1 MLRVDVQATGTSN
14 HDQSRVSTGEDVR
27 EMLQRRGVLR
37 EGFRR
42 PCAECVDDHI
52 ESGEICCGQ
61 VEQILDDG
69 VLGDGF
75 VLPAHN
81 SGHVKSAING
91 LLTMSWPD
99 LPLAAITAMFWVM
112 MGSYVVIHCAC
123 YTLCLIDFNGGTW
136 CFRR

>member
-1 MLRVDVQATGTSN
+1 MQSPIAVASGRNAFREAIGLAQLHGMLRVDVQATGTSN

-42 PCAECVDDHI
+42 PCAERVDDHI

-75 VLPAHN
+75 VLPRAQQR
-81 SGHVKSAING
+81 SRQVRDQR
-91 LLTMSWPD
+91 P
-99 LPLAAITAMFWVM
+99 P
-112 MGSYVVIHCAC
+112 
-123 YTLCLIDFNGGTW
+123 
-136 CFRR
+136 

>member
-14 HDQSRVSTGEDVR
+14 HDQSRVGTGEDVR

-42 PCAECVDDHI
+42 PCAERVDDHI

-69 VLGDGF
+69 VPGDGF

-81 SGHVKSAING
+81 SGHVKSATNG
-91 LLTMSWPD
+91 LPD
-99 LPLAAITAMFWVM
+99 DELAGLAVGFDNCRCS
-112 MGSYVVIHCAC
+112 GS
-123 YTLCLIDFNGGTW
+123 
-136 CFRR
+136 

>member
-27 EMLQRRGVLR
+27 EMLQRRGVLG

-42 PCAECVDDHI
+42 PCAERVDDHI

-81 SGHVKSAING
+81 SSHVKSAING
-91 LLTMSWPD
+91 LPD
-99 LPLAAITAMFWVM
+99 NELAGLAVGCDNCDVLGHDGLLCGNPLRLLHAVP
-112 MGSYVVIHCAC
+112 
-123 YTLCLIDFNGGTW
+123 N
-136 CFRR
+136 